1 MTKNKEQKQ
10 TKQAPVILTWQQLA
24 EMMDRMDPA
33 ELKRRE
39 VYHYAV

>member
-1 MTKNKEQKQ
+1 MTKNKEQK
-10 TKQAPVILTWQQLA
+10 PEILTWKQLG
-24 EMMDRMDPA
+24 ELLDRMDPA